1 MTTFVL
7 IIAYLHT
14 VVFRSF
20 LMRACCSQSENFPL
34 DFCAGNISEVGSSL
48 IGL

>member
-1 MTTFVL
+1 MTIFVL

-20 LMRACCSQSENFPL
+20 LMASLLQSSENFPL